1 MELTLGAEVQYL
13 GLNGIVVQKKRP
25 NYVYGIKLSNGQ
37 IVEGSDLSDPFFRLP
52 AVLDLQKNLD
62 KTRKNWLPEA
72 ILQLLEIKGPEGLY
86 AWQIAQILDIF
97 NSNAVRSIRKL
108 VNEGRIEKIN
118 KDNIRYQMFRLLNS
132 DTTKNQ
138 V

>member
-1 MELTLGAEVQYL
+1 MEITLGAEVQYL
-13 GLNGIVVQKKRP
+13 GFNGTVVQKKRP
-25 NYVYGIKLSNGQ
+25 NYVYSVRLSTGQ

-52 AVLDLQKNLD
+52 AVLELQKNLD

-72 ILQLLEIKGPEGLY
+72 ILQLLEIKGPEGLC

-97 NSNAVRSIRKL
+97 NSNAMRSIRKL

-118 KDNIRYQMFRLLNS
+118 KDNIRYQMFRLLNY
-132 DTTKNQ
+132 DMTKNQ